1 MSIEFKSSERRK
13 NLKYKLFITLLL
25 AFIIY
30 GVITINI
37 NLADVAKEKSA
48 FAIEIKND
56 PIELVLDVGE
66 RQIIFSTRLF
76 ENFMDGTTVIYK
88 VVKDQVTSLVN

>member
-1 MSIEFKSSERRK
+1 MSIEFKSSDRRK

-37 NLADVAKEKSA
+37 NLADVAKAKSA

-56 PIELVLDVGE
+56 PIELVFDVGE

-76 ENFMDGTTVIYK
+76 ENFLDGTTVIYK
-88 VVKDQVTSLVN
+88 VVKDQVISLVN